1 MPRRMGQVDES
12 KGLAILEAA
21 REALAERGMGASI
34 EDIARRA
41 KVSKQTV
48 YNRFGSKAELVRVL
62 IERRVDQIT
71 AHLEQVRERDGLAV
85 QLHLPATAAR
95 HGAHDLQAA
104 PRFGRD
110 PDLREASRA
119 RGVARQVEDR
129 RDPSRLGIAPYDL

>member
-1 MPRRMGQVDES
+1 MGE
-12 KGLAILEAA
+12 GLAVAPCEVPGSARLVEHREVGLGL
-21 REALAERGMGASI
+21 REAQRLVLAL
-34 EDIARRA
+34 
-41 KVSKQTV
+41 Q
-48 YNRFGSKAELVRVL
+48 
-62 IERRVDQIT
+62 VDQIT